1 MNEVIDEVFGRLLK
15 HVANVF
21 VPEVFVHTLE
31 YKRTKKNENSELRY
45 TIIVQSRENAPTLGN
60 CR

>member
-1 MNEVIDEVFGRLLK
+1 MNEVIDKVFGRLHK

-31 YKRTKKNENSELRY
+31 
-45 TIIVQSRENAPTLGN
+45 
-60 CR
+60 

>member
-1 MNEVIDEVFGRLLK
+1 MNEVIGEVFGRLHK

-31 YKRTKKNENSELRY
+31 
-45 TIIVQSRENAPTLGN
+45 
-60 CR
+60 